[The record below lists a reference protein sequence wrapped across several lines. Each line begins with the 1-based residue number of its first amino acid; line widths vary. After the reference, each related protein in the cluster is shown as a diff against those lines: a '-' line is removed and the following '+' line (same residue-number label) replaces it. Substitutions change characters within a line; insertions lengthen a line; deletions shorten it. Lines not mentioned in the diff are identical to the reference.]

1 MKWIEKK
8 NESCGGRGGAGEG
21 AGKAAKTRLRL
32 LAGTIQWMTEPKSK
46 IGKVGLVG
54 EELGFEDF

>member
-1 MKWIEKK
+1 MRAG
-8 NESCGGRGGAGEG
+8 GGRGRAGEG
-21 AGKAAKTRLRL
+21 AGKAAKTRLRF